1 VRTKN
6 KFGGIIIS
14 EYHCIMDKVIT
25 LPDAII
31 PAMKKEAVDMD
42 VPFKKYIEHLVI
54 VGRQTVLQDLKAAK
68 KKPKK

>member
-1 VRTKN
+1 
-6 KFGGIIIS
+6 
-14 EYHCIMDKVIT
+14 MDKVIT

-54 VGRQTVLQDLKAAK
+54 VGRQAVLQDLKAAK